1 MDAKTKPIRPTLTRD
16 LVVDTALAIADA
28 QGLEAVSFRRM
39 ATEFG
44 VTPMALYRYVES
56 KDELFGA
63 IVDRAFDE
71 FALPRDRTAAWQD
84 QLRELARAF
93 RRVLLAH
100 PAAAALYFVK
110 ADTQSFSGLRIV
122 EVVLDVLVAAGF
134 GDDEAALIEGDLE
147 RTVLGLVLF
156 ETRRASLWASTEEQ
170 DARMREMRGR
180 LMALPREEFP
190 RVVASADV
198 LCGSTDRD
206 AAFEFAVDLLIGG
219 LEKLLERRR
228 TNSR

>member
-1 MDAKTKPIRPTLTRD
+1 MTTETKKPSRRTLTRE
-16 LVVDTALAIADA
+16 LVVETALATADTG
-28 QGLEAVSFRRM
+28 GLEAVSFRRL
-39 ATEFG
+39 ATELG
-44 VTPMALYRYVES
+44 VTPMALYRYVGS

-71 FALPRDRTAAWQD
+71 FELPADRNAAWQD

-134 GDDEAALIEGDLE
+134 ASDEAALIELDLE

-156 ETRRASLWASTEEQ
+156 ETRRASLWTSAEEQ
-170 DARMREMRGR
+170 EARMREMRAR
-180 LMALPREEFP
+180 LLTLPPAEFP

-198 LCGSTDRD
+198 LCGSTDPD
-206 AAFEFAVDLLIGG
+206 AAFEFAVELMIAG
-219 LEKLLERRR
+219 LEKLLERD
-228 TNSR
+228 

>member
-1 MDAKTKPIRPTLTRD
+1 VATESKQQSRRALTRE

-28 QGLEAVSFRRM
+28 QGLDAVSFRRI

-63 IVDRAFDE
+63 IVDRAFE
-71 FALPRDRTAAWQD
+71 AFELPADANADWRD

-122 EVVLDVLVAAGF
+122 ERVLEVLAAAGF
-134 GDDEAALIEGDLE
+134 SSGEAALIEGDLE

-156 ETRRASLWASTEEQ
+156 ETRRASLWSSTEEQ
-170 DARMREMRGR
+170 EARIREMRGR
-180 LMALPREEFP
+180 LLALPAEEFP
-190 RVVASADV
+190 RVVASADI
-198 LCGSTDRD
+198 LCGPADAE
-206 AAFEFAVDLLIGG
+206 AAFEFAVELLIGG
-219 LEKLLERRR
+219 LEKLLERDQ
-228 TNSR
+228 S

>member
-1 MDAKTKPIRPTLTRD
+1 MATKPKNVRSALTRE
-16 LVVDTALAIADA
+16 LVVETALAIADA
-28 QGLEAVSFRRM
+28 SGLEAVSFRRI
-39 ATEFG
+39 ATELG
-44 VTPMALYRYVES
+44 VTPMALYRYVSS

-71 FALPRDRTAAWQD
+71 FELPRDGTEDWRD

-122 EVVLDVLVAAGF
+122 EVVLGVLAAAGF
-134 GDDEAALIEGDLE
+134 SNDEAALIEGDLE

-156 ETRRASLWASTEEQ
+156 ETRRASLWASADEQ
-170 DARMREMRGR
+170 EARMREMRAR
-180 LMALPREEFP
+180 LLTLPPQEFP
-190 RVVASADV
+190 RVVAAADV
-198 LCGSTDRD
+198 LCGSTDPD
-206 AAFEFAVDLLIGG
+206 AAFEFAVELLIGG
-219 LEKLLERRR
+219 LETLLAASQG
-228 TNSR
+228 T

>member
-1 MDAKTKPIRPTLTRD
+1 MATKPKQIRPVLTRE

-28 QGLEAVSFRRM
+28 HGLEAVSFRRI

-63 IVDRAFDE
+63 LVDRAFDE
-71 FALPRDRTAAWQD
+71 LELPADGDADWRD
-84 QLRELARAF
+84 QLRDLARAF

-122 EVVLDVLVAAGF
+122 EVVLGVLSRAGF
-134 GDDEAALIEGDLE
+134 KGDEAALLEGVLE

-156 ETRRASLWASTEEQ
+156 ETRRASLWTSVEEQ
-170 DARMREMRGR
+170 EARMREMRAR
-180 LMALPREEFP
+180 LLTLPPQDFP
-190 RVVASADV
+190 RVVATADI
-198 LCGSTDRD
+198 LCGMTDPD
-206 AAFEFAVDLLIGG
+206 AAFEFAIDLLIGG
-219 LEKLLERRR
+219 VETLLARRR
-228 TNSR
+228 R